1 MSEFG
6 AKGLPLPS
14 TTCIYVPSWLETCGA
29 FLHVRLKLGAQ
40 PEDEECRVCLVK
52 LSN

>member
-6 AKGLPLPS
+6 LALQRAS
-14 TTCIYVPSWLETCGA
+14 TRALHWLETCGA

-40 PEDEECRVCLVK
+40 PDDEE
-52 LSN
+52 

>member
-14 TTCIYVPSWLETCGA
+14 TTCIYVPFWLETCGA
-29 FLHVRLKLGAQ
+29 FLHVPLKLGAQ
-40 PEDEECRVCLVK
+40 PDDEDVALFSK
-52 LSN
+52 TN

>member
-6 AKGLPLPS
+6 LALNVHLR
-14 TTCIYVPSWLETCGA
+14 VPSWLETCGA

-40 PEDEECRVCLVK
+40 PDDEECRVC
-52 LSN
+52 

>member
-1 MSEFG
+1 M
-6 AKGLPLPS
+6 PS

-40 PEDEECRVCLVK
+40 PDDEECRVCLVK